1 VPVGKDDTLA
11 QKYLTFQVEAGK
23 YQARTCNPGVHRNST
38 PAASPSEEGDNPMR
52 LIKVLGL
59 AAVAAL
65 TAMAFIGTS
74 SSLAEDTI
82 VVCKELIEVGKLC
95 PEGKLWAQESKLLLL
110 AKEPVLEGSL
120 TVKCEDSIA
129 TATLGGPAAGLLP
142 VSIDVVFGKL
152 PTPKLGEGCSECSEV
167 HTPLLEGWIKVKGT
181 DEFYLEASGS
191 ATLLHCTFLNLT
203 CIYGA
208 EKIQTP
214 IKHDGTHPLHEG
226 TNLALLKIEATLFR
240 KTGSSGLCAAEGLWK
255 ATYVATLV
263 HQTGS
268 ESGLGW
274 PALDKP

>member
-1 VPVGKDDTLA
+1 M
-11 QKYLTFQVEAGK
+11 
-23 YQARTCNPGVHRNST
+23 YQACACNPGVHRNST

-74 SSLAEDTI
+74 SSLAQNEDTI
-82 VVCKELIEVGKLC
+82 VICKKLIEKGKLC
-95 PEGKLWAQESKLLLL
+95 PEGELWKEGAKLLLL
-110 AKEPVLEGSL
+110 AKEPVLEGGL

-129 TATLGGPAAGLLP
+129 TATLGTPNVGLLP
-142 VSIDVVFGKL
+142 VSLDVVFGKL
-152 PTPKLGEGCSECSEV
+152 PTPKLGEGCSGCKEV
-167 HTPLLEGWIKVKGT
+167 HVPLINGWIKVKGE
-181 DEFYLEASGS
+181 DEFYLAAEGE
-191 ATLLHCTFLNLT
+191 ATLLHCTVFDVS
-203 CIYGA
+203 CIYGNA
-208 EKIQTP
+208 VEVP

-226 TNLALLKIEATLFR
+226 TNLALLKFEVTLLR

-274 PALDKP
+274 PALDKKV